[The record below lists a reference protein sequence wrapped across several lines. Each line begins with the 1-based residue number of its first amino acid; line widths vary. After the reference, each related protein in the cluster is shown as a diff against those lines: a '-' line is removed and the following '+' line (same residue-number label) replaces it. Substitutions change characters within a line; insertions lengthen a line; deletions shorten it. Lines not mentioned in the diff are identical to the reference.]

1 MKKIFVFAIFIFVA
15 GLSVFANDPAEGH
28 WVSYDE
34 KSGKVTAAWN
44 FYVNAKGEME
54 ATIVYSPD
62 CDDSA
67 VAASCKNLKG
77 VKNFPKAGDLS
88 AMKIL
93 HETPWI
99 FGLKKTADGL
109 WDNGNIIDCGEGKIY
124 NCKVTFCP
132 ADGKKFKADTLV
144 MRGSI
149 GPLGRNQFWLR
160 PDGRIME
167 EIKKNAR

>member
-1 MKKIFVFAIFIFVA
+1 MKRCLIFAALVFIAGHSIFA
-15 GLSVFANDPAEGH
+15 GDPAEGY

-44 FYVNAKGEME
+44 FYVNNKNEME

-67 VAASCKNLKG
+67 VASSCKNLKG

-88 AMKIL
+88 TMKIL

-99 FGLKKTADGL
+99 FGLKKTSSGL
-109 WDNGNIIDCGEGKIY
+109 WENGSIIDCGEGKIY
-124 NCKVTFCP
+124 NCKVTFAP
-132 ADGKKFKADTLV
+132 ADGNKFKKDTLV

-160 PDGRIME
+160 PDAAIME
-167 EIKKNAR
+167 EIKKNER